1 MQIIEI
7 MKMHNIKYTLAFV
20 LGLLVFSACDSDFEE
35 INANPNQP
43 EAVTSDLLLTNIII
57 GSVREMDGMA
67 WGSGNVIAQ
76 HVAKI
81 QFTGRDRYD
90 WGPEGSPWF
99 DFYNLLRDV
108 NNILDIEENENSY
121 VATALILK
129 SWMYQI
135 MTDLYGDI
143 PYSQAI
149 QGKSEGNFT
158 PVFDSQEAIYA
169 GIQSDL
175 ERANDILNSNRTPIS
190 GDVLFNGDLD
200 RWQKLANSLRLR
212 VLLRQS
218 AQVDPSAAMSAILN
232 NPNAPIFTGNED
244 QAVFDYLASAPNQ
257 QPLFTTRSGSFDE
270 YRLSQL
276 MENTLKSLNDNRLYA
291 YAQPTT
297 NSGAGLVGAPD
308 DYVGVPNGLADESA
322 LIFNGGSNFV
332 SRVGLLY
339 SCLVCDDNASPTARQ
354 GMIMTYAE
362 LQFILAEAAEKG
374 FISGDAETY
383 YFNGIEAS
391 YDYFMQRTALI
402 SPEISMAVM
411 PADDYFTQEAVA
423 YTGIQAEKLEK
434 IGTQKWLAL
443 FFNGTE
449 AWAEWRRT
457 GIPELRPGPDAL
469 ISQVPTRFMYPIEAQ
484 SLNGDNYR
492 AAVASQGPDNITTQV
507 WWDAE

>member
-1 MQIIEI
+1 
-7 MKMHNIKYTLAFV
+7 MKLSKINYIVAFV
-20 LGLLVFSACDSDFEE
+20 ACLLFFSACDNEFEE

-76 HVAKI
+76 HTAKI

-99 DFYNLLRDV
+99 DFYSLLRDV
-108 NNILDIEENENSY
+108 NNILDIEETDNSY

-129 SWMYQI
+129 SWMFQI

-149 QGKSEGNFT
+149 LGKSDGNFT
-158 PVFDSQEAIYA
+158 PVFDRQPDIYA
-169 GIQSDL
+169 GILSDL
-175 ERANDILNSNRTPIS
+175 ERANAILNSNRTPIA
-190 GDVLFNGDLD
+190 GDVLFSGDLD
-200 RWQKLANSLRLR
+200 RWQKLANALRLR

-218 AQVDPSAAMSAILN
+218 AQVDPSAAMEAIIN
-232 NPNAPIFTGNED
+232 DEDAPIFTGNED
-244 QAVFDYLASAPNQ
+244 QAVFNYLASAPNQ

-270 YRLSQL
+270 YRLSQI
-276 MENTLKSLNDNRLYA
+276 MENTLKSLNDNRLFA

-297 NSGAGLVGAPD
+297 NSGAGLVGTQE

-339 SCLVCDDNASPTARQ
+339 SCLVCNDNASPSARQ

-362 LQFILAEAAEKG
+362 QQFILAEAAERG
-374 FISGDAETY
+374 FIDGDAEAY
-383 YFNGIEAS
+383 YLSGIEAS
-391 YDYFMQRTALI
+391 FDYFTERTALI
-402 SPEISMAVM
+402 SPEISAAVA
-411 PADDYFTQEAVA
+411 PADDYFVQEGVA
-423 YTGIQAEKLEK
+423 YTGTQAEKLEK
-434 IGTQKWLAL
+434 IGIQKWLAL

-457 GIPELRPGPDAL
+457 GIPNLSPGPDAL
-469 ISQVPTRFMYPIEAQ
+469 IGQVPTRFMYPIEAQ

-492 AAVASQGPDNITTQV
+492 AAIATQGPDNITTQV
-507 WWDAE
+507 WWDEQ

>member
-1 MQIIEI
+1 MKLQKINLIILI
-7 MKMHNIKYTLAFV
+7 
-20 LGLLVFSACDSDFEE
+20 LGMLVFNACDNDFEE

-43 EAVTSDLLLTNIII
+43 ENVTSDLLLTNIIME
-57 GSVREMDGMA
+57 SVREMDGMA

-99 DFYNLLRDV
+99 DFYDLLRDV
-108 NNILDIEENENSY
+108 NNILDIEENDNSY

-143 PYSQAI
+143 PYTQAI
-149 QGKSEGNFT
+149 RGKSESNFT
-158 PVFDSQEAIYA
+158 PAFDRQEAIYS
-169 GIQSDL
+169 GILSDL
-175 ERANDILNSNRTPIS
+175 ERANDILNNSRTPIA

-218 AQVDPSAAMSAILN
+218 GRKDPSAAMSAILSD
-232 NPNAPIFTGNED
+232 PNAPVFTSNDD
-244 QAVFDYLASAPNQ
+244 QAVFNYLASAPNQ

-270 YRLSQL
+270 YRLSRL
-276 MENTLKSLNDNRLYA
+276 MESTLKNLNDNRLFA

-297 NSGAGLVGAPD
+297 SSGQGLVGSPE

-362 LQFILAEAAEKG
+362 LQFIMAEAAEKG
-374 FISGDAETY
+374 FISGDAENY
-383 YFNGIEAS
+383 YLNGIQAS
-391 YDYFMQRTALI
+391 FDYFVERTALI
-402 SPEISMAVM
+402 SSEISAAVI
-411 PADDYFTQEAVA
+411 PGTDYFSQASVA
-423 YTGIQAEKLEK
+423 YTGTSEEKLRK
-434 IGTQKWLAL
+434 IGTQKWIAL

-449 AWAEWRRT
+449 AWAEWRRS
-457 GIPELRPGPDAL
+457 GIPDLRPGPDAL
-469 ISQVPTRFMYPIEAQ
+469 VGQVPTRFMYPIEAQ
-484 SLNGDNYR
+484 SLNGENYR
-492 AAVASQGPDNITTQV
+492 AAVASQGPDVITTRL
-507 WWDAE
+507 WWDAQ

>member
-1 MQIIEI
+1 
-7 MKMHNIKYTLAFV
+7 MKLNKINYIFALV
-20 LGLLVFSACDSDFEE
+20 LSLLTISACDSDFEE

-43 EAVTSDLLLTNIII
+43 ESVTSDLLLTNIII
-57 GSVREMDGMA
+57 ESVREMDGMA
-67 WGSGNVIAQ
+67 WGEGNVIAQ
-76 HVAKI
+76 QVAKI

-99 DFYNLLRDV
+99 QFYGLLRDV
-108 NNILDIEENENSY
+108 NNILSIEETDNSY

-129 SWMYQI
+129 SWMSQI

-149 QGKSEGNFT
+149 QGKSDGNFT
-158 PVFDSQEAIYA
+158 PAFDRQQDIYA
-169 GIQSDL
+169 GILSDL
-175 ERANDILNSNRTPIS
+175 ELANDILNSNPTPIS

-212 VLLRQS
+212 VLMRQS
-218 AQVDPSAAMSAILN
+218 AQVNPSTAMSAILN
-232 NPNAPIFTGNED
+232 DPNAPIFTGNED
-244 QAVFDYLASAPNQ
+244 QAVFDYQASAPNQ

-276 MENTLKSLNDNRLYA
+276 MERTLKNLNDNRLYA

-297 NSGAGLVGAPD
+297 NSGAGLVGTPE

-374 FISGDAETY
+374 FISGDAESY
-383 YFNGIEAS
+383 YLNGIEAS
-391 YDYFMQRTALI
+391 FDYFTERTSLI

-411 PADDYFTQEAVA
+411 PGDDYFTQQAVA
-423 YTGIQAEKLEK
+423 YTGTQEEKLEK

-457 GIPELRPGPDAL
+457 SIPDLRPGPDAL
-469 ISQVPTRFMYPIEAQ
+469 INQVPTRFMYPIEAQ
-484 SLNGDNYR
+484 SLNGENYS
-492 AAVASQGPDNITTQV
+492 AAVAAQGPDAITTSV
-507 WWDAE
+507 WWDAQ

>member
-1 MQIIEI
+1 M
-7 MKMHNIKYTLAFV
+7 TF
-20 LGLLVFSACDSDFEE
+20 GLLALGACDTDFEE

-43 EAVTSDLLLTNIII
+43 EVVTSDLLLTNIII

-76 HVAKI
+76 HTAKI

-108 NNILDIEENENSY
+108 NNIQDIEESDNSY
-121 VATALILK
+121 VAIALILK

-149 QGKSEGNFT
+149 LGKTDGNFT
-158 PVFDSQEAIYA
+158 PTFDRQPDIYA
-169 GIQSDL
+169 GILSDL
-175 ERANDILNSNRTPIS
+175 EQANDILNSNRTPIS
-190 GDVLFNGDLD
+190 GDVLFSGDQD

-218 AQVDPSAAMSAILN
+218 AQTDPSAAMTAILN
-232 NPNAPIFTGNED
+232 DPNSPVFTSNED

-276 MENTLKSLNDNRLYA
+276 METTLKRLNDNRLYA

-297 NSGAGLVGAPD
+297 SSGAGLVGEPD

-374 FISGDAETY
+374 FISEDAESY
-383 YFNGIEAS
+383 YLKGIQAS
-391 YDYFMQRTALI
+391 YDYFINRTALI
-402 SPEISMAVM
+402 SADISMAVD
-411 PADDYFTQEAVA
+411 PADDYFTQLSVA
-423 YTGIQAEKLEK
+423 YTGSQAEKLEK
-434 IGTQKWLAL
+434 IGTQKWISL

-457 GIPELRPGPDAL
+457 GFPTLQPGPDAL
-469 ISQVPTRFMYPIEAQ
+469 INQVPTRFMYPLEAQ
-484 SLNGDNYR
+484 SLNGANYQ
-492 AAVASQGPDNITTQV
+492 AAVNTQGPDNITTQV
-507 WWDAE
+507 WWDAQ